1 MKEFE
6 KLIKEYFSS
15 FIAVIAVLVSLASVI
30 SLVEID
36 KNLIIQA
43 GAALAGAGVS
53 VIYALILIRVRQ
65 RIRERNRPRVFISY
79 SHQDL
84 EFVNKL
90 KNDLE
95 DIGVIPLI
103 DRLEL
108 RVGDNIKQAVDR
120 MIDRCD
126 YVIYVSSENTKN
138 SSWSNKEIEQAVKRE
153 KKILPVLLSDG
164 TLPEVLNGVYY
175 ADFTETYEH
184 GISALE
190 RTLSGNKPAHHK
202 EPEGA

>member
-1 MKEFE
+1 MKDFQ
-6 KLIKEYFSS
+6 KLVKEYLSS
-15 FIAVIAVLVSLASVI
+15 FVAIIAVLVSLFSVT
-30 SLVEID
+30 SLVKID
-36 KNLIIQA
+36 KDLIFQA
-43 GAALAGAGVS
+43 GASLSGAGVA
-53 VIYALILIRVRQ
+53 VVYALILIRIRQ
-65 RIRERNRPRVFISY
+65 RIRERSKPRVFISY

-95 DIGVIPLI
+95 NIGVVPLI
-103 DRLEL
+103 DKLEL

-138 SSWSNKEIEQAVKRE
+138 SSWSNKEIEQAFERD
-153 KKILPVLLSDG
+153 KKILPVVLSDG
-164 TLPEVLNGVYY
+164 TLPEILNGVYY
-175 ADFTETYEH
+175 ADFTGNYEH

-190 RTLSGNKPAHHK
+190 RTFSGKKTAKNKETAS
-202 EPEGA
+202 A